1 MQGEFAMKKVACEE
15 ALSQLNYDLQ
25 NSDPSARDDLI
36 RRKISL
42 EDSLRTLVDLMQD
55 EVRERASSS
64 LGGIPRAGSQI
75 MPMIAEGPGEE
86 ALDALPNESPRREG
100 RGFER

>member
-1 MQGEFAMKKVACEE
+1 MKKVACEE

-25 NSDPSARDDLI
+25 TSDPSARDDLI

-55 EVRERASSS
+55 EARERAGSS
-64 LGGIPRAGSQI
+64 LGGYPRAGSQVL
-75 MPMIAEGPGEE
+75 PMIAEGTGEDM
-86 ALDALPNESPRREG
+86 LTALPNESVRSQANVQ
-100 RGFER
+100 